1 MFKRAD
7 KSADNGAASDPATD
21 IAPKA
26 YDVFKLSWP
35 MTIKAVF
42 LHGTVLLDGWL
53 VSPLGEESLAA
64 MGLAGALGGI
74 VLGVIFAFSHALQ
87 IRTAQAF
94 GTGDPVYRKS
104 VLASGLM
111 IGLMIGL
118 IGICSIFLFGQT
130 ALGAFATSEEI
141 AQQAWAYLAIF
152 SLVIIGESV
161 GQSVSSH
168 FNGCGRT
175 KIPLIGYCLSV
186 PINVVLSYAFI
197 HGAFGMPAFGVP
209 GAAMGSAIAIMVQT
223 VFLASQ
229 VVRLDG
235 YLRNVLGWQKNT
247 FYPTLKRHLEF
258 SLPIAAT
265 FVSATFAG
273 HICMLIYA
281 KMALPDFAALTL
293 IAPWNMVAGQI
304 SMQWTQAT
312 GIMVAQLLGKGASES
327 LLDQFLSRA
336 WRGAMVAA
344 GCVAVIFLIMSV
356 SVDFLYPDLLS
367 ETRMTLVGFL
377 PILLLIQVPRTTNAI
392 CGNTLRASGD
402 TIYVM
407 KLFIWAQWGFRVPAT
422 ALVVLYFDLSAFWVL
437 SLLFWEELIKFLPF
451 HTRLWRGDWK
461 RVSVSQ

>member
-1 MFKRAD
+1 MFKRAEM
-7 KSADNGAASDPATD
+7 SAGDLAALKA
-21 IAPKA
+21 APKA
-26 YDVFKLSWP
+26 SDIFKLAWP

-53 VSPLGEESLAA
+53 VSPLGEEALAA

-74 VLGVIFAFSHALQ
+74 ILGVIFAFSHALQ

-104 VLASGLM
+104 VLASGLT
-111 IGLMIGL
+111 IGLAIGV
-118 IGICSIFLFGQT
+118 IGICAIFLFGQA
-130 ALGAFATSEEI
+130 ALGTFATSEEI

-152 SLVIIGESV
+152 SLVIIGESI

-186 PINVVLSYAFI
+186 PINVICSYTLI
-197 HGAFGMPAFGVP
+197 HGAFGAPAFGVA
-209 GAAMGSAIAIMVQT
+209 GAAMGSALAIMVQT
-223 VFLASQ
+223 IFLASQ
-229 VVRLDG
+229 VIRKDG
-235 YLRNVLGWQKNT
+235 YLRNVLGWQRET
-247 FYPTLKRHLEF
+247 FQKSIKRHFEF

-273 HICMLIYA
+273 HTCMLIHA
-281 KMALPDFAALTL
+281 KMALPDFAAMTL

-312 GIMVAQLLGKGASES
+312 GIMVAQLLGKGASEPV
-327 LLDQFLSRA
+327 LDRFLSRA
-336 WRGAMVAA
+336 WRGAMIAA
-344 GCVAVIFLIMSV
+344 GCVAIIFIGMNL
-356 SVDFLYPDLLS
+356 SVDMLYPDLLS
-367 ETRMTLVGFL
+367 ETRMTLIGFL
-377 PILLLIQVPRTTNAI
+377 PILLIIQVPRTTNAI

-402 TIYVM
+402 TVYVM

-422 ALVVLYFDLSAFWVL
+422 AIVVLYFDLSAFWVL
-437 SLLFWEELIKFLPF
+437 SLLVWEELIKFYPF
-451 HTRLWRGDWK
+451 HQRLWRGDWK
-461 RVSVSQ
+461 RRSVAG